1 MSHVEDNIE
10 KSVPGEVVS
19 RSESEGTSYDPNA
32 SYEPETPTKNIFKRM
47 WRSYLPP
54 EDDKLHAHMDPR
66 EKALMYMSR
75 SKPKLSRRHLMIIA
89 ASSCVGTG
97 LFIGSKSSL
106 IVAGPAGLLLAFAVM
121 GLNMICTM
129 SSAGELSLRYP
140 SISPMYTLSARF
152 LHPSLGFTI
161 GWMYMFVWLVT
172 APLELIAAAE
182 LTQFWRG
189 DNNPG
194 AKASP
199 VAWVAILYVF
209 NIFINLSGSVPYAEL
224 EFLVGCIK
232 VCAMLGFIIFGLV
245 ADLGGTPH
253 GHYIGAHNFHNPAPF
268 LNSFKGWVT
277 ALVSCSFAYGGTE
290 VSGIAAA
297 ETANPIRSI
306 PSAVKQAFW
315 RIIIFFIVGIL
326 FVCLLVPAES
336 NIYTRSPFIMALIN
350 TGVYA
355 LPSIFNSVIICSVI
369 GVSNAAM
376 YACSRTLTALAV
388 DGAAPK
394 WFCYLDRKG
403 RPTASIMLVIIFSA
417 IAFVSADT
425 EQYNNV
431 FNWLYAFAS
440 LGFLFAWSGINLSHL
455 RFRWVMKS
463 QGRSLSELLYTSP
476 LGIPG
481 SILGAFISIGTLG
494 VQFWVYIFPVGA
506 KNFDANEYFQNDL
519 SIPVFIFVLICHKIW
534 YWKTSTFTSNKNMD
548 LDIGVREID
557 FDEVR
562 RMNEEDA
569 VKEKKNFL
577 RKLARWA
584 C

>member
-1 MSHVEDNIE
+1 MSHIVEKTE
-10 KSVPGEVVS
+10 KTAPGEIVS
-19 RSESEGTSYDPNA
+19 RSESEETSYDANT
-32 SYEPETPTKNIFKRM
+32 SYEQEVPTKNIFKRI

-54 EDDKLHAHMDPR
+54 EDDKLYADMDPR

-97 LFIGSKSSL
+97 LFIGSKNSL
-106 IVAGPAGLLLAFAVM
+106 AVAGPASLLLAFAAM
-121 GLNMICTM
+121 GFNIICTM
-129 SSAGELSLRYP
+129 ASAGELSLRYP
-140 SISPMYTLSARF
+140 SISPMYTISARF
-152 LHPSLGFTI
+152 VHPSFGFTV

-172 APLELIAAAE
+172 SPLELIAAAE

-189 DNNPG
+189 DDNPA
-194 AKASP
+194 AKVGP
-199 VAWVAILYVF
+199 VAWVSILYVF
-209 NIFINLSGSVPYAEL
+209 NIFINFAGSVPYAEL
-224 EFLVGCIK
+224 EFFVGCIK
-232 VCAMLGFIIFGLV
+232 VCAMFGFIIFGLIYDV
-245 ADLGGTPH
+245 GGLPK
-253 GHYIGAHNFHNPAPF
+253 GHYIGGHNFHNPEPF
-268 LNSFKGWVT
+268 INGFKGWVT

-297 ETANPIRSI
+297 ETANPLRSI

-315 RIIIFFIVGIL
+315 RILIFFVIGIL
-326 FVCLLVPAES
+326 FVCLLVPSQSES
-336 NIYTRSPFIMALIN
+336 EATSPFIMVLIN
-350 TGVYA
+350 SGVYA

-369 GVSNAAM
+369 GVSNAAV

-403 RPTASIMLVIIFSA
+403 RPTASILLVMSFTA

-425 EQYNNV
+425 DKYNEV
-431 FNWLYAFAS
+431 FDWLYAFAS

-455 RFRWVMKS
+455 RFRWAMWS

-476 LGIPG
+476 LGIVG
-481 SILGAFISIGTLG
+481 SFFGAFLSIGTLG
-494 VQFWVYIFPVGA
+494 IQFWVYISPVSGA
-506 KNFDANEYFQNDL
+506 GFVAESYFQNDL
-519 SIPVFIFVLICHKIW
+519 SIFVFAFVLICHKVW
-534 YWKTSTFTSNKNMD
+534 FWKSSKFTSNKNLD

-557 FDEVR
+557 YDEVR
-562 RMNEEDA
+562 RMNEESA
-569 VKEKKNFL
+569 MKEKKNFL
-577 RKLARWA
+577 RKLGRWL